1 MRLGLGAYIHHM
13 RLPCGV
19 KMGQGLRQQLIGLDH
34 DEINLVKE
42 LEADLGYLSNMHP
55 DRIHRQKSQA
65 SRSAAGATAVLTA
78 LALVMTP
85 VAAQSSL
92 PELGDSSGAIVT
104 GQQEKKLGQEAMREI
119 RGSGMYL
126 NDPEVNA
133 YLNEL
138 GQRIL
143 AANPGIRERFEF
155 FAVADPAINAFA
167 MPGGY
172 IGVNMGLV
180 LLTQSESELAGV
192 LAHEMSHVTQKHY
205 ARMMDDQRKNAWMG
219 IAGLAAAVLA
229 AKAGKGDVAQGAL
242 LGSQAAQ
249 AQNYLNFS
257 RDNEREAD
265 RIGFQY
271 LSRAQFDPAAMGT
284 FMERLQ
290 RSSSLNDT
298 GIVPGYL
305 RTHPITNERI
315 ADAQD
320 RVGKGEFK
328 LAKES
333 VDFHY
338 VRALI
343 RSYIG
348 DAPAAVKYFE
358 SALTDRKYSS
368 EAATRYGL
376 AAAVLRERDFA
387 RAKREL
393 ATLESAG
400 IKHPMITAMMGQILI
415 QAEEFGPAVTFF
427 EQAISD
433 YPNHW
438 QLHYDLPEVL
448 LRAKLPKR
456 ALASL
461 EKSLLRKPND
471 VQLLDLAARACAD
484 AGMKMKQ
491 HRFLGELY
499 AQQANLRGAL
509 DQFELAS
516 KAGDGD
522 YFEASYVEARV
533 REMKREI
540 TRVSKEKRALFE

>member
-1 MRLGLGAYIHHM
+1 M
-13 RLPCGV
+13 
-19 KMGQGLRQQLIGLDH
+19 
-34 DEINLVKE
+34 
-42 LEADLGYLSNMHP
+42 
-55 DRIHRQKSQA
+55 
-65 SRSAAGATAVLTA
+65 AVLTA
-78 LALVMTP
+78 LALVVTP
-85 VAAQSSL
+85 ATAQSPL
-92 PELGDSSGAIVT
+92 PELGDSSGALVS

-119 RGSGMYL
+119 RASGAYL

-143 AANPGIRERFEF
+143 TANPSIRERFEF
-155 FAVADPAINAFA
+155 FAVGDPSINAFA

-180 LLTQSESELAGV
+180 LLCQSESELAGV
-192 LAHEMSHVTQKHY
+192 LSHEISHVTQKHY

-229 AKAGKGDVAQGAL
+229 AKSGKGDVAQGAL

-249 AQNYLNFS
+249 VQNYLNFS
-257 RDNEREAD
+257 RENEREAD

-271 LSRAQFDPAAMGT
+271 LSRAQFDTAAMGT

-290 RSSSLNDT
+290 RSSSINDT
-298 GIVPGYL
+298 GVVPGYL
-305 RTHPITNERI
+305 RTHPITAERI

-343 RSYIG
+343 RSYVG
-348 DAPAAVKYFE
+348 DAPAAVKHFE
-358 SALTDRKYSS
+358 SALAERKYSS

-376 AAAVLRERDFA
+376 AAAVLRERDFV
-387 RAKREL
+387 RAKAEL
-393 ATLESAG
+393 ASLESAG
-400 IKHPMITAMMGQILI
+400 VKHPMITAMMGQILI
-415 QAEEFGPAVTFF
+415 QAEEIGPAVTFF
-427 EQAISD
+427 ERAMVE

-438 QLHYDLPEVL
+438 QLHYDLPDVL

-461 EKSLLRKPND
+461 EKSLARQPDD
-471 VQLLDLAARACAD
+471 VQLLDLAARASAD

-499 AQQANLRGAL
+499 ARQTNLRGAL
-509 DQFELAS
+509 DQFELAA

-540 TRVSKEKRALFE
+540 KLANREKRALFE

>member
-1 MRLGLGAYIHHM
+1 
-13 RLPCGV
+13 
-19 KMGQGLRQQLIGLDH
+19 
-34 DEINLVKE
+34 
-42 LEADLGYLSNMHP
+42 MHNVENP
-55 DRIHRQKSQA
+55 VLQA
-65 SRSAAGATAVLTA
+65 RASPKAVRGMAVFSGFAAF
-78 LALVMTP
+78 ALVITP
-85 VAAQSSL
+85 AAAQSSL
-92 PELGDSSGAIVT
+92 PELGDSSGALVT

-119 RGSGMYL
+119 RASGAYL

-143 AANPGIRERFEF
+143 TANPGIRERFEF

-167 MPGGY
+167 MPGGF

-180 LLTQSESELAGV
+180 LLCQSESELASV
-192 LAHEMSHVTQKHY
+192 LSHEISHVTQKHY
-205 ARMMDDQRKNAWMG
+205 ARMVDDQRKNAWMG

-229 AKAGKGDVAQGAL
+229 AKAGKGDAAQGAL
-242 LGSQAAQ
+242 MGTQAAM

-271 LSRAQFDPAAMGT
+271 LSRAQFDPAAMST

-305 RTHPITNERI
+305 RTHPVSGERI

-320 RVGKGEFK
+320 RAGKVEFK

-348 DAPAAVKYFE
+348 EAPAAVKHFE
-358 SALTDRKYSS
+358 SALADRKYSS

-393 ATLESAG
+393 ATLESTG
-400 IKHPMITAMMGQILI
+400 VKHPMITAMMGQILI
-415 QAEEFGPAVTFF
+415 QAEEIGPAVIFF
-427 EQAISD
+427 ERAIAE

-438 QLHYDLPEVL
+438 QLHYDLPDVL
-448 LRAKLPKR
+448 LRAKQPKR
-456 ALASL
+456 ALASI
-461 EKSLLRKPND
+461 EKSLVRQPD
-471 VQLLDLAARACAD
+471 DAHLLDLAARASAD

-499 AQQANLRGAL
+499 ARQANLRGAL

-522 YFEASYVEARV
+522 YYEASYVEARV

-540 TRVSKEKRALFE
+540 QLVSRDKRTLFE

>member
-1 MRLGLGAYIHHM
+1 MQNVPTCA
-13 RLPCGV
+13 
-19 KMGQGLRQQLIGLDH
+19 
-34 DEINLVKE
+34 
-42 LEADLGYLSNMHP
+42 HP
-55 DRIHRQKSQA
+55 PRGFRKSAQA
-65 SRSAAGATAVLTA
+65 MSVLLTFAMLAAPAS
-78 LALVMTP
+78 
-85 VAAQSSL
+85 AQSSL
-92 PELGDSSGAIVT
+92 PELGDSSGALVS

-119 RGSGMYL
+119 RASGMYL

-143 AANPGIRERFEF
+143 IANPGIRDRFEF
-155 FAVADPAINAFA
+155 FAVGDPAINAFA
-167 MPGGY
+167 MPGGF

-180 LLTQSESELAGV
+180 LLCQSESELAGV
-192 LAHEMSHVTQKHY
+192 LAHEISHVTQKHY
-205 ARMMDDQRKNAWMG
+205 ARMVDDQRKNAWMG

-229 AKAGKGDVAQGAL
+229 AKAGRGDAAQGAIM
-242 LGSQAAQ
+242 GSQAALV
-249 AQNYLNFS
+249 QNYLNFS

-298 GIVPGYL
+298 GVVPGYM
-305 RTHPITNERI
+305 RTHPVTGERI

-343 RSYIG
+343 RSYVG

-358 SALTDRKYSS
+358 AALAERKYSS

-393 ATLESAG
+393 ATIEASG
-400 IKHPMITAMMGQILI
+400 VKHPMITAMMGQILI
-415 QAEEFGPAVTFF
+415 QADEIGPAVGFF
-427 EQAISD
+427 ERAIIE

-448 LRAKLPKR
+448 LRAKLPQR
-456 ALASL
+456 ALASV
-461 EKSLLRKPND
+461 EKSLARQPDD
-471 VQLLDLAARACAD
+471 VQLLDLAARASAD
-484 AGMKMKQ
+484 AGLKLKQ

-499 AQQANLRGAL
+499 ARQANLRGAL

-522 YFEASYVEARV
+522 YYEASYVEARA

-540 TRVSKEKRALFE
+540 QLASKARRPLFE

>member
-1 MRLGLGAYIHHM
+1 M
-13 RLPCGV
+13 RLPCCV
-19 KMGQGLRQQLIGLDH
+19 KMGQGLRQGLRSRLLWFGH
-34 DEINLVKE
+34 DEIILVKE
-42 LEADLGYLSNMHP
+42 LEADLGYLSNMQNAQTLARKPH
-55 DRIHRQKSQA
+55 A
-65 SRSAAGATAVLTA
+65 SPRAARGTAVLTA
-78 LALVMTP
+78 LALVMTS
-85 VAAQSSL
+85 ATAQSSL
-92 PELGDSSGAIVT
+92 PELGDSSGALVS

-119 RGSGMYL
+119 RGSGAYL

-155 FAVADPAINAFA
+155 FAVADPGINAFA
-167 MPGGY
+167 MPGGF

-229 AKAGKGDVAQGAL
+229 AKSGKGDVAQGAV
-242 LGSQAAQ
+242 LGSQAAM

-290 RSSSLNDT
+290 RASSLNDT

-305 RTHPITNERI
+305 RTHPVTGERI

-320 RVGKGEFK
+320 RVGKGDFK

-348 DAPAAVKYFE
+348 DAPSAVKYFE
-358 SALTDRKYSS
+358 SALADRKYSS

-376 AAAVLRERDFA
+376 AAAVLRERDFV
-387 RAKREL
+387 RAKKEL
-393 ATLESAG
+393 AALESSG
-400 IKHPMITAMMGQILI
+400 VRHPMIAAMMGQILI
-415 QAEEFGPAVTFF
+415 QNEEIGPAVTFF
-427 EQAISD
+427 ERAIAQ
-433 YPNHW
+433 YPDHL
-438 QLHYDLPEVL
+438 QFHYDLPEVL
-448 LRAKLPKR
+448 LRARQPKR

-461 EKSLLRKPND
+461 EKSLARRPD
-471 VQLLDLAARACAD
+471 DEQLLELGARASAD

-499 AQQANLRGAL
+499 ARQANLRGAL

-522 YFEASYVEARV
+522 YYEASYVEARV

-540 TRVSKEKRALFE
+540 RLTAKDKRALFE

>member
-1 MRLGLGAYIHHM
+1 MRLSG
-13 RLPCGV
+13 CV
-19 KMGQGLRQQLIGLDH
+19 EVGQGKCHLMLLLDH
-34 DEINLVKE
+34 DEIDLAKE
-42 LEADLGYLSNMHP
+42 PEAVFSYLSNM
-55 DRIHRQKSQA
+55 QNAQA
-65 SRSAAGATAVLTA
+65 YARRPRASHKAVRAVAVLTA
-78 LALVMTP
+78 LALVVTP
-85 VAAQSSL
+85 ATAQPSL
-92 PELGDSSGAIVT
+92 PELGDSSGALVS

-119 RGSGMYL
+119 RASGAYL

-143 AANPGIRERFEF
+143 TANPDIRERFEF
-155 FAVADPAINAFA
+155 FAVGDPSINAFA

-180 LLTQSESELAGV
+180 LLCQSESELAGV
-192 LAHEMSHVTQKHY
+192 LSHEISHVTQKHY

-229 AKAGKGDVAQGAL
+229 AKSGKGDVAQGAL

-249 AQNYLNFS
+249 VQNYLNFS
-257 RDNEREAD
+257 RENEREAD

-271 LSRAQFDPAAMGT
+271 LSRAQFDTAAMAT

-290 RSSSLNDT
+290 RSSSINDT
-298 GIVPGYL
+298 GVVPGYL
-305 RTHPITNERI
+305 RTHPITAERI

-343 RSYIG
+343 RSYVG
-348 DAPAAVKYFE
+348 DAPAAVKHFE
-358 SALTDRKYSS
+358 SALAERKYSS

-376 AAAVLRERDFA
+376 AAAVLRERDFV
-387 RAKREL
+387 RAKAEL
-393 ATLESAG
+393 ASLESAG
-400 IKHPMITAMMGQILI
+400 VKHPMITAMMGQILI
-415 QAEEFGPAVTFF
+415 QAEEIGPAVTFF
-427 EQAISD
+427 ERAMVE

-438 QLHYDLPEVL
+438 QLHYDLPDVL

-461 EKSLLRKPND
+461 EKSLARQPDD
-471 VQLLDLAARACAD
+471 VQLLDLAARASAD

-499 AQQANLRGAL
+499 ARQTNLRGAL
-509 DQFELAS
+509 DQFELAA

-540 TRVSKEKRALFE
+540 KLAGREKRALFE

>member
-1 MRLGLGAYIHHM
+1 MS
-13 RLPCGV
+13 
-19 KMGQGLRQQLIGLDH
+19 
-34 DEINLVKE
+34 
-42 LEADLGYLSNMHP
+42 YLSKMQFV
-55 DRIHRQKSQA
+55 QKPAQRLHA
-65 SRSAAGATAVLTA
+65 SRKAARGMAAFAGFAAFA
-78 LALVMTP
+78 LLITP
-85 VAAQSSL
+85 AAAQSSL
-92 PELGDSSGAIVT
+92 PELGDSSGALVS
-104 GQQEKKLGQEAMREI
+104 GLQEKKLGQEAMREI
-119 RGSGMYL
+119 RASGMYL

-143 AANPGIRERFEF
+143 TANPGIRDRFEF
-155 FAVADPAINAFA
+155 FAVGDPAINAFA

-180 LLTQSESELAGV
+180 LLCQSESELAGV
-192 LAHEMSHVTQKHY
+192 LAHEISHVTQKHY
-205 ARMMDDQRKNAWMG
+205 ARMVDDQRKNAWMG

-249 AQNYLNFS
+249 VQNYLNFS

-271 LSRAQFDPAAMGT
+271 LSRAQFDPAAMAT

-305 RTHPITNERI
+305 RTHPVTGERI

-348 DAPAAVKYFE
+348 DAPTAVKYFE
-358 SALTDRKYSS
+358 SALADRKYSS

-393 ATLESAG
+393 AALEVSG
-400 IKHPMITAMMGQILI
+400 VKHPMITAMIGQIFI
-415 QAEEFGPAVTFF
+415 QAEEIGPAVTFF
-427 EQAISD
+427 ERAIIE

-461 EKSLLRKPND
+461 EKSLARQPDD
-471 VQLLDLAARACAD
+471 VQLLDLAARASAD

-499 AQQANLRGAL
+499 ARQANLRGAL

-540 TRVSKEKRALFE
+540 QLASKERRPFFQ